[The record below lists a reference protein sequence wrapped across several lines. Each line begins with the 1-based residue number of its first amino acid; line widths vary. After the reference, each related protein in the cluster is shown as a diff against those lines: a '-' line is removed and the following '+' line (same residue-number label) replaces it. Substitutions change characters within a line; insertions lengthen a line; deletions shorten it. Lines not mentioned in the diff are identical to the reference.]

1 MAKINTSHSKLACRK
16 VHTEQT
22 CRRKSNRGKETT
34 HKKESETQSNAQWSK
49 VKQWFVSEPYLW
61 SSPLY
66 LVHNPDFTLLIW
78 GVLNSFEVTVKTT
91 WLLPTYCSPLGG
103 ELTGLSTFLFVFPS
117 KCRGEILTPSTCFA
131 DENFGLSSVKSKSEN
146 LVRGGGSK
154 PIYAAFK
161 AVIRLMPS
169 GHIT

>member
-91 WLLPTYCSPLGG
+91 WLLPTYCSPLGA
-103 ELTGLSTFLFVFPS
+103 ELTGLSTFLFVFSLQMPRGNINPIDLLCWWKLWIV
-117 KCRGEILTPSTCFA
+117 KCEEQIWELGERWWKQANLCCFQ
-131 DENFGLSSVKSKSEN
+131 GC
-146 LVRGGGSK
+146 
-154 PIYAAFK
+154 
-161 AVIRLMPS
+161 
-169 GHIT
+169 H